1 MGLCKCPK
9 KKVTTQF
16 CFEHRVNVCE
26 HCLVSNHPKCIV
38 KSYLHWLQDS
48 DYNPVCTLCNGSL
61 AEGDVV
67 RLICFDVFHWGCL
80 NSYAASLP
88 TNTAPAGYTCPNCK
102 SPVFPPEKQVSPVA
116 DQLRQ
121 MLASAPWARVGLG
134 LPVVPASSSASSA
147 VSESS
152 VSRHEADVVSQAADS
167 HRKTATNG
175 HSDSY
180 SVTQDVS
187 QSPPYTTPLSTKT
200 ELRSARDHV
209 VDVRQQNTV
218 VPPPQQAHARS
229 DKPSTVSRKIFNT
242 REAVDSI
249 PYDHDENKYQ
259 RRGAIDWFT
268 RWFWSRRSKKPGPAD
283 PNASLKRTTVMLI
296 LLVLAFTTIVVLFT
310 RVGRG
315 IADKDPFLD
324 PMANP
329 NIRVGGGRIDGA

>member
-26 HCLVSNHPKCIV
+26 YCLVSNHPKCIV

-80 NSYAASLP
+80 NSYCASLP

-102 SPVFPPEKQVSPVA
+102 SPVFPPENQVSPVA
-116 DQLRQ
+116 DQLRK
-121 MLASAPWARVGLG
+121 MLANAPWAHVGLG
-134 LPVVPASSSASSA
+134 LPVVPNTSTSGG
-147 VSESS
+147 
-152 VSRHEADVVSQAADS
+152 VSRRDVDVVSQGADTPRGAQVDHTLTS
-167 HRKTATNG
+167 STYPVA
-175 HSDSY
+175 
-180 SVTQDVS
+180 QAS
-187 QSPPYTTPLSTKT
+187 QSPPYSTPLSSKT
-200 ELRSARDHV
+200 ELRSTRDHHV
-209 VDVRQQNTV
+209 VDVRQQNPV
-218 VPPPQQAHARS
+218 LPSPQQADAHFV
-229 DKPSTVSRKIFNT
+229 KPSTVSRKIFNS
-242 REAVDSI
+242 REPVDSI

-268 RWFWSRRSKKPGPAD
+268 RWFWSRRPKKPGPED
-283 PNASLKRTTVMLI
+283 PNASLKRTTII
-296 LLVLAFTTIVVLFT
+296 LLLLILAFTTLVVLFT
-310 RVGRG
+310 RVGRSM
-315 IADKDPFLD
+315 ADKDPFLD

-329 NIRVGGGRIDGA
+329 NIRVQGHGIKSA